1 MLSYTGRRTRF
12 GQLANNTQSATLT
25 IADVLMNDATRMLL
39 GLSDWDFLEKT
50 KTITSTAST
59 QFYDLPSDCG
69 KLISV
74 TYTSGNVYTPKECT
88 SRDHWNTLNMTSQ
101 TSDTPEWFYIFN
113 GQVGFYPTPASS
125 SKTITFIYQ
134 RSFKDL
140 SIADYTTGTITTA
153 TNGSSSIVGSG
164 SSWTDKME
172 GRYLQITDS
181 NNANTGDGFWYE
193 IEDVATGTTLTLT
206 RDYNGQSIIAGTAS
220 YTIGQMAPIPEDFQT
235 LPVYKAL
242 ELYFTSVQPESDRA
256 KLFRDLFDN
265 GLVDMKRRH
274 GSKSTS
280 PVIDDGYGKSM
291 INPNNYPSSIG

>member
-12 GQLANNTQSATLT
+12 GQLANNTQTGTLT
-25 IADVLMNDATRMLL
+25 IADALMNDATRMLL
-39 GLSDWDFLEKT
+39 GLAEWDFLEKT
-50 KTITSTAST
+50 KTTTSTAST

-74 TYTSGNVYTPKECT
+74 TYTNGNIYTPMECT
-88 SRDHWNTLNMTSQ
+88 SRDHWNALNMTSQ

-113 GQVGFYPTPASS
+113 GQVGFYPTPSSS

-153 TNGSSSIVGSG
+153 TTGSSSIVGSG

-172 GRYLQITDS
+172 GRYLKITDS
-181 NNANTGDGFWYE
+181 DTANTGDGFWYE
-193 IEDVATGTTLTLT
+193 IEDVDTGTTMTLT
-206 RDYNGQSIIAGTAS
+206 RLYAGPSIAAGSAA
-220 YTIGQMAPIPEDFQT
+220 YTIGQMAPLPEDYQT

-242 ELYFTSVQPESDRA
+242 EIYFSSIQPEPDRA
-256 KLFRDLFDN
+256 KIYRDMFDN
-265 GLVDMKRRH
+265 GLADMKRRH

-280 PVIDDGYGKSM
+280 PVIDAGYGKEM
-291 INPNNYPSSIG
+291 VNPNNYPSSIG